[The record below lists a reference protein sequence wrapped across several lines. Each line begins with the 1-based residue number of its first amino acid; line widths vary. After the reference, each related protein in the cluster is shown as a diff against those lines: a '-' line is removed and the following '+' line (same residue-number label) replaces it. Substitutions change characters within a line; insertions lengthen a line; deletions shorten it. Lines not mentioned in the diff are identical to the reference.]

1 MLILSKLTH
10 ELFYILNA
18 GVHSQE
24 NVKISFDFVK
34 THCLKPRYIRCP
46 FPPVQMGS
54 IFWWPSSISAPNLL
68 STVVGTWVCTN
79 GGVLGVPW
87 STRYLNRSRLVIDQP
102 CRLRARQL
110 LLLKAG
116 GDSGRT
122 IIGANLECNRQWR
135 RFLYLQF
142 LIQRL
147 FSAAATWQVL
157 WSTEIVHRLGGVL
170 SFLCCDIRI
179 VPPQNLRNSQI
190 PAVGIWSYFGSITR
204 IWYQWQ
210 PFVVTIIWS
219 TIIA

>member
-116 GDSGRT
+116 DSGRT
-122 IIGANLECNRQWR
+122 IIGANLECNTGSGGAFYICNFWSNVSFRQLQLDR
-135 RFLYLQF
+135 CYDPQKLYTD
-142 LIQRL
+142 
-147 FSAAATWQVL
+147 SAV
-157 WSTEIVHRLGGVL
+157 
-170 SFLCCDIRI
+170 SFLSC
-179 VPPQNLRNSQI
+179 
-190 PAVGIWSYFGSITR
+190 
-204 IWYQWQ
+204 
-210 PFVVTIIWS
+210 VVTLELYRRRI
-219 TIIA
+219 

>member
-46 FPPVQMGS
+46 FPAVQMGS

-87 STRYLNRSRLVIDQP
+87 STRYLNRWPTLPPESEAAAVTKSR
-102 CRLRARQL
+102 
-110 LLLKAG
+110 
-116 GDSGRT
+116 RT
-122 IIGANLECNRQWR
+122 IIGANLECNRQCR
-135 RFLYLQF
+135 SFLYLQF

-204 IWYQWQ
+204 IWYQ
-210 PFVVTIIWS
+210 
-219 TIIA
+219 